1 MTRQPSQ
8 KPTFSGGAVQ
18 VVSVAPTAA
27 LKAYTKQLADR
38 AGAVRA
44 GLVHPRE
51 DNLLKVTSDG
61 RKASVFNG
69 PPLTW
74 PAAPDRTKVDLC
86 ANRVF
91 SHYVETDEDRGA
103 QLVFCDLYTPKAS
116 ADEEFLTEDEQFAAL
131 GVYGRL
137 RDALTTRGVLSA
149 DVAFA
154 HDHRTPKRRAA
165 LHKAIRS
172 GEIRV
177 CVGSTA
183 LIGVAVNVQDRGVAL
198 HNLDCP
204 WCPYELEQRLGRLAR
219 QGNAY
224 ATVSAYVYV
233 TEGSYDPVVWQIV
246 EGKAR
251 WIAQVSSGR
260 AGRREVDDLGVTV
273 LTAAMARAVAVG
285 DRRVVDKVRLENE
298 LAGLERRFEM
308 WRQSRVTLRRELE
321 ETQKRVEVV
330 RSQIEELARCSIAI
344 DWSEDLRLYDAD
356 GILGVSLTVQ
366 QGDETVRRLLSDGR
380 SDGRNDGRSCKLGI
394 WRGLD
399 LWIEVGTLVARPRG
413 MMSDGVRIPRLAIS
427 RPISALAGLLR
438 REVLDLEVRLLEAE
452 SVRLSARSQV
462 AATELSAEWAAR
474 PRAEELLTEYD
485 ELCSKREDVLEELQD
500 RASFKFA

>member
-1 MTRQPSQ
+1 MTRQ
-8 KPTFSGGAVQ
+8 KPTLSGGAVQ
-18 VVSVAPTAA
+18 VVSVAPTTA

-38 AGAVRA
+38 ADAVRA

-61 RKASVFNG
+61 RKASAFNG

-86 ANRVF
+86 ADRIF
-91 SHYVETDEDRGA
+91 SHYVETDGDRGA

-116 ADEEFLTEDEQFAAL
+116 ADEEFLTEEEQFAAL

-154 HDHRTPKRRAA
+154 HDHRTPRRRAA

-204 WCPYELEQRLGRLAR
+204 WRPDGLEQRLGRLAR

-224 ATVSAYVYV
+224 ETVSAYVYV
-233 TEGSYDPVVWQIV
+233 TEGSYDPVVWQII

-308 WRQSRVTLRRELE
+308 WRQSRVSLRRELE

-330 RSQIEELARCSIAI
+330 RSQIEALARCSIAI
-344 DWSEDLRLYDAD
+344 DWAEDLRLYDAN

-366 QGDETVRRLLSDGR
+366 QGDEAVRRMLADGRSDGR
-380 SDGRNDGRSCKLGI
+380 SDGSGDRSKLGT

-399 LWIEVGTLVARPRG
+399 LWIEAGTLVARPRG
-413 MMSDGVRIPRLAIS
+413 MMSDGVRIPRLAVS

-438 REVLDLEVRLLEAE
+438 REALDLEVRLLEAE
-452 SVRLSARSQV
+452 SVRLSARSQ
-462 AATELSAEWAAR
+462 AASTELDAEWAAR

-485 ELCSKREDVLEELQD
+485 ELCSKREDGLEELQD